1 MPLDPKISGEAR
13 YYGVTGGV
21 AQAVENAIAGKR
33 PFKKMAINGL
43 DKKTMM
49 VLNAYAKGAGDFQ
62 LLEVMSCK
70 GGCIGG
76 PCTLKKQA
84 QVIKPIKDL
93 VANSPKVPCALDE
106 KKEEK

>member
-1 MPLDPKISGEAR
+1 M
-13 YYGVTGGV
+13 

-49 VLNAYAKGAGDFQ
+49 LLNAYAKGAGDFQ

-76 PCTLKKQA
+76 PCTIKKQA
-84 QVIKPIKDL
+84 AVIKPIKDL
-93 VANSPKVPCALDE
+93 VAQSPKVPCALDE
-106 KKEEK
+106 KKETK

>member
-1 MPLDPKISGEAR
+1 MLML
-13 YYGVTGGV
+13 
-21 AQAVENAIAGKR
+21 Q
-33 PFKKMAINGL
+33 
-43 DKKTMM
+43 
-49 VLNAYAKGAGDFQ
+49 AYAKGIGDFQ

-93 VANSPKVPCALDE
+93 VAQSPKIKPAVLHESKQADD
-106 KKEEK
+106 KETK

>member
-1 MPLDPKISGEAR
+1 MLML
-13 YYGVTGGV
+13 
-21 AQAVENAIAGKR
+21 Q
-33 PFKKMAINGL
+33 
-43 DKKTMM
+43 
-49 VLNAYAKGAGDFQ
+49 AYARGVGDFQ

-93 VANSPKVPCALDE
+93 VAQSPKVKPAVLPESNPAE
-106 KKEEK
+106 KKEESK